1 MNKTKHTIWSNL
13 NLDINDWGELRDEHP
28 GYTENDLIKEMY
40 RINNDYLDDERCNLN
55 IKCRTDIIVFG
66 DIGRWNGRVSGYRLI
81 KSGNIADCLYT
92 DCDMVE
98 WYVDENGE
106 FCSTQI
112 HHDGT
117 NYLYYRKF
125 KNNLSSDEKED
136 FLDRFY
142 EGKTTQEDIDH
153 VTDKLGKMI
162 AKVYG
167 WN

>member
-13 NLDINDWGELRDEHP
+13 NLDLKDWGELREEHP
-28 GYTENDLIKEMY
+28 EYTEEQLTDEMY
-40 RINNDYLDDERCNLN
+40 RINDDYLDDERCNLN
-55 IKCRTDIIVFG
+55 IQCGNDIIIFG
-66 DIGRWNGRVSGYRLI
+66 NIGRWNGRVHGYKLI
-81 KSGNIADCLYT
+81 ESGNIADCLYT

-106 FCSTQI
+106 FRSTQI

-125 KNNLSSDEKED
+125 KDTLSSDEKEE
-136 FLDRFY
+136 FLDQFY
-142 EGKTTQEDIDH
+142 EGKVTQEDIDRT
-153 VTDKLGKMI
+153 TDKLGKTI
-162 AKVYG
+162 ADVYG